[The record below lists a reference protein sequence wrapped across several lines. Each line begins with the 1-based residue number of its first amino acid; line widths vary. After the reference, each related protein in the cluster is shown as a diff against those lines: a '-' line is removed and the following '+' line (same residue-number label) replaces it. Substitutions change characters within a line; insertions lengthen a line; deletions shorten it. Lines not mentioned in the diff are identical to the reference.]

1 MPTTQHQS
9 SNRMRQK
16 NEGRLFSQMMIMRGI
31 EEEYRQLCKSEKFV
45 STESVGLLL
54 GEIDAFL
61 DEILA
66 VIRDESDNENF
77 E

>member
-1 MPTTQHQS
+1 M
-9 SNRMRQK
+9 K
-16 NEGRLFSQMMIMRGI
+16 GI
-31 EEEYRQLCKSEKFV
+31 EEEYQQLCKSEKFV
-45 STESVGLLL
+45 STECVGLLL
-54 GEIDAFL
+54 GKIDAFL

>member
-1 MPTTQHQS
+1 
-9 SNRMRQK
+9 MRQK

-45 STESVGLLL
+45 STERVGLLL

-66 VIRDESDNENF
+66 VISDESDNENF

>member
-1 MPTTQHQS
+1 
-9 SNRMRQK
+9 MRQK

-45 STESVGLLL
+45 STERVGLLL

-61 DEILA
+61 DEILDI
-66 VIRDESDNENF
+66 IRDESDNENF

>member
-16 NEGRLFSQMMIMRGI
+16 NESRLFNQMLIMRGI
-31 EEEYRQLCKSEKFV
+31 EEEYQQLCKSEKSV
-45 STESVGLLL
+45 SAERVGLLL

>member
-16 NEGRLFSQMMIMRGI
+16 NDSRLFSQMMTMKGI

-45 STESVGLLL
+45 STERVGLLL

-66 VIRDESDNENF
+66 VIRDESDNEDL

>member
-1 MPTTQHQS
+1 MKTADNSPRTK
-9 SNRMRQK
+9 RP
-16 NEGRLFSQMMIMRGI
+16 FSQMMIMKGI

-45 STESVGLLL
+45 STECVGLLL

>member
-1 MPTTQHQS
+1 
-9 SNRMRQK
+9 MRQK

-31 EEEYRQLCKSEKFV
+31 EEEYRQLCKSEKSV
-45 STESVGLLL
+45 STERIGLLL

-61 DEILA
+61 DEILDI
-66 VIRDESDNENF
+66 IRDESDNENF